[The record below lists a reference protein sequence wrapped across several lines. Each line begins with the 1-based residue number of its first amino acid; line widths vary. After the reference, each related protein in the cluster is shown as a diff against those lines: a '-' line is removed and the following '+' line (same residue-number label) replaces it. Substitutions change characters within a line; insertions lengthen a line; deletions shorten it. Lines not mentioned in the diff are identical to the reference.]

1 MPEIGFRAMGTRVG
15 PYSVTSTLGQGTF
28 GKVKLAQHQE
38 SGREFAIKI
47 LDKSDIKAN
56 ELTVNVRREIAIMK
70 ALNHRN
76 IVNLREVLS
85 SKTKLYIVMDLV
97 RGGELFDQIERNG
110 ELDEK
115 LARKYFQQLVDGID
129 YCHRRGVCH
138 RDLKPENLLVDEN
151 GTLKITDFGVSS
163 MKGGLSGSDLLYTAC
178 GTPYYCA
185 PEIINGA
192 EEGYSGVKID
202 AWSCG
207 IILFLLLTGTLPFQ
221 NEDMTRL
228 YEQINLCRVDFPSW
242 MPHLARDLISR
253 LLTKDPE
260 NRYSLE
266 QVKQHEWFIIDYDF
280 PDGEFGRKLSDSSK
294 HTNGTP
300 GSIRDNVKASRQEG
314 QQTQDRLLP
323 IGRRSNESDGAPSS
337 KQSIS
342 DPQYGNGN
350 GINNTRH
357 ADTPN
362 GGLLSETIAA
372 SSDDTDAAPV
382 LKDVVSEFG
391 AKPLQHL
398 VRAALPGKPQKRID
412 DVSAKL
418 IQQDI
423 DCAEDLQF
431 LAETLKTPD
440 KLNQW
445 LEEKSELAAVTC
457 MRLANFF
464 YH

>member
-1 MPEIGFRAMGTRVG
+1 MLVPLGHFFIAEIKTLANNQRTTMGSRVG
-15 PYSVTSTLGQGTF
+15 PYIVTSTLGQGTF

-38 SGREFAIKI
+38 TGIEYAIKI

-97 RGGELFDQIERNG
+97 RGGELFEQIERKG

-115 LARKYFQQLVDGID
+115 LARKYFQQLIDGID

-221 NEDMTRL
+221 NEDMTQL
-228 YEQINLCRVDFPSW
+228 YEQINQCKVDYPSW
-242 MPHLARDLISR
+242 MPVEAKDLIAH
-253 LLTKDPE
+253 LLEKDPDR
-260 NRYSLE
+260 RYSLE
-266 QVKQHEWFIIDYDF
+266 QVKNHQWFLVDY
-280 PDGEFGRKLSDSSK
+280 EFA
-294 HTNGTP
+294 
-300 GSIRDNVKASRQEG
+300 DNE
-314 QQTQDRLLP
+314 L
-323 IGRRSNESDGAPSS
+323 GRRSSNNGQGGNNSSGNRPRRGSGKSKSRDKMNSAGGSGNSVGPSNGSSNGA
-337 KQSIS
+337 I
-342 DPQYGNGN
+342 
-350 GINNTRH
+350 
-357 ADTPN
+357 
-362 GGLLSETIAA
+362 
-372 SSDDTDAAPV
+372 APV
-382 LKDVVSEFG
+382 APPEPAPAPVMRDVLAEYG
-391 AKPLQHL
+391 DKELEDL
-398 VRAALPGKPQKRID
+398 IRAALPGKPQKKID
-412 DVSAKL
+412 EVCLKL
-418 IQQDI
+418 NKLDI
-423 DCAEDLQF
+423 DCAEDVQF
-431 LAETLKTPD
+431 LAETLKAPN
-440 KLNQW
+440 KLTEW
-445 LEEKSELAAVTC
+445 LEQKSELPAVTC
-457 MRLANFF
+457 MRIASFF
-464 YH
+464 FK